1 MRKYRFW
8 AAAVAAAVVLTACG
22 NGSDAAESMTQQ
34 TEQSTEHDET
44 SSGIE
49 ETETEPETGNE
60 DEETREALIPLNV
73 ELSAKYEGEW
83 DDKGAI
89 ITADSATVHIL
100 DDGYENLKEAL
111 DAYNEMNWQEVYTMY
126 LEHREYANEDIFPEG
141 TELYISREIEVTRA
155 DHKVLSFI
163 NAESSY
169 VGGAHG
175 SYYEN
180 AEVFD
185 AESGDVLELSDV
197 VTDYDKVYEFV
208 LNSLK
213 ENYDQEM
220 FFDDYEE
227 WIREMFYEPG
237 GAMSSPLE
245 WNMDMDGI
253 VFRFSPYVI
262 GPWAAGTF
270 EAKLPYEGHEELFVE
285 EYIPVTSGGRIR
297 EIQPEETFEIDGDR
311 NGYQE
316 TVYFTVSEMDE
327 EYCTTLQFHMKEEQ
341 GPEGGTSDTAEGRYY
356 GTFTNA
362 YLVQVKDSD
371 YYLYAEFLSE
381 NDFRKLYIIDLNHN
395 PEEGHI
401 RFNGVGDTDEAVYGH
416 FAADS
421 GRFSLFSRIYTLGT
435 YSGYRT
441 CHAGEDGMPVPDEEM
456 YTIVN
461 AAGMDWERILTSKRE
476 LTVMMH
482 VDGSDERVEEKLPK
496 GTVFKPRKTDGTT
509 VMEMELEDGRRCDI
523 LLEKGEDDYIYK
535 VNGVSEY
542 DCFEDLP
549 YAG

>member
-8 AAAVAAAVVLTACG
+8 AAAMTAAVVLTACG
-22 NGSDAAESMTQQ
+22 NGSDAAESTTQ
-34 TEQSTEHDET
+34 TAEQSTESEET

-60 DEETREALIPLNV
+60 DVETRDALFPLNV

-89 ITADSATVHIL
+89 ITADSAMVYIL
-100 DDGYENLKEAL
+100 DDGYESLKETL
-111 DAYNEMNWQEVYTMY
+111 NAYNEMNWQEVYTMY

-185 AESGDVLELSDV
+185 AESGEVLELSDV

-237 GAMSSPLE
+237 GAMASPVE

-270 EAKLPYEGHEELFVE
+270 EAKLPYEGNEELFVK

-297 EIQPEETFEIDGDR
+297 KIQPEETFEIDSDR

-341 GPEGGTSDTAEGRYY
+341 GPEGGNGDTAEGRYY

-381 NDFRKLYIIDLNHN
+381 NDFRKLYVIDLNQN
-395 PEEGHI
+395 SEEGHV
-401 RFNGVGDTDEAVYGH
+401 RFSVICDTDEAMYGH

-421 GRFSLFSRIYTLGT
+421 GRFALYSRIYTLGT

-441 CHAGEDGMPVPDEEM
+441 YHAGEDGMPVPDEEM

-461 AAGMDWERILTSKRE
+461 AGMDWERTLTSKRE

-482 VDGSDERVEEKLPK
+482 VDGSEEKVEEKLPK
-496 GTVFKPRKTDGTT
+496 GTVFKPRKTDGAS

-523 LLEKGEDDYIYK
+523 PLEKEEDDYIYK
-535 VNGVSEY
+535 INGVSEY
-542 DCFEDLP
+542 DCFESLP